1 MSAQRSTTEEYILG
15 NSVHEQ
21 ERLKT
26 QASFLQQWS
35 EQFFLSAG
43 LEPGMRV
50 LDLGCGMGDVSLLV
64 AKLVGPS
71 GRVTGIDRDLVVIEK
86 ARERI
91 RVEGSDTQIAF
102 LHTDLFSF
110 HADRS
115 FDAVV
120 GRYVLLHQ
128 PDPVAAIRHAAEQV
142 RPEGIIVFHEMDM
155 ANRIRCYPDGTIFA
169 EMYAL
174 VAETFR
180 RSGCWPDLGL
190 QLTRLFLDAGLS
202 WPTIK
207 AEVPAG
213 GEPGS
218 FIYRWLAGTLQSILP
233 RIEEYGL
240 NSADNLQIDTL
251 VTRMEA
257 EARIRQTQL
266 IGPLQF
272 GAWVKNRS

>member
-1 MSAQRSTTEEYILG
+1 MSAIRNATDKYVLG
-15 NSVHEQ
+15 NSIHEQ
-21 ERLKT
+21 ERLKM
-26 QASFLQQWS
+26 QAEFLQQWS

-50 LDLGCGMGDVSLLV
+50 LDLGCGMGDVSLLA
-64 AKLVGPS
+64 AKLLGPS
-71 GRVTGIDRDLVVIEK
+71 GRVTGIDRDRVVIEK

-91 RVEGSDTQIAF
+91 RDEGSDAQIEF

-110 HADRS
+110 HADSR

-120 GRYVLLHQ
+120 GRYVLLYQ
-128 PDPVAAIRHAAEQV
+128 PDPVAAIRHAAKQV

-155 ANRIRCYPDGTIFA
+155 ANPIQCYPDGTLFA
-169 EMYAL
+169 ETYAL
-174 VAETFR
+174 ITETFR
-180 RSGCWPDLGL
+180 RSGHWTDLGL
-190 QLTRLFLDAGLS
+190 QLTRLFLDAGLP

-207 AEVPAG
+207 AEVPVG

-218 FIYRWLAGTLQSILP
+218 FIYRWLSETLRSLLP

-240 NSADNLQIDTL
+240 DSADNLQIDTL

-257 EARIRQTQL
+257 EARFRQTQL

-272 GAWVKNRS
+272 GAWTKNGN